1 MKKEWKDIYKIVR
14 LIVLCEIIF
23 AFIWRLKESEITC
36 THEEGICKMK
46 AKSYNEE
53 IMYYKG
59 GAI

>member
-46 AKSYNEE
+46 AKVT
-53 IMYYKG
+53 MKK
-59 GAI
+59 

>member
-1 MKKEWKDIYKIVR
+1 MVYKKELFMKKEWKDIYKIVR

-46 AKSYNEE
+46 AKVT
-53 IMYYKG
+53 MKK
-59 GAI
+59 